1 MEMTILLG
9 NGFLPTRG
17 SFMLDLVA
25 VSMIFVSVA
34 LAFSIYQ
41 VRSRR
46 KRQLHRTIQISLA
59 ILLAIALLFFE
70 LDVRFFTDWKE
81 LARPS
86 PFFDSGTVHWCLWI
100 HLCFAIPT
108 PIIWAIL
115 LVTAWRGF
123 RDSFEQGSFNRIHRI
138 GGRIGALF
146 MFATAITGWIFYYT
160 AFVA

>member
-1 MEMTILLG
+1 METSILLS

-25 VSMIFVSVA
+25 VSMVIVSVA

-41 VRSRR
+41 VRSKK
-46 KRQLHRTIQISLA
+46 KRSLHRTIQISLA

-100 HLCFAIPT
+100 HLFFAIPT

-115 LVTAWRGF
+115 LVTAWRRF

-138 GGRIGALF
+138 GGRIGAAF
-146 MFATAITGWIFYYT
+146 MFATAITGWVFYYA